1 MPDRSWTLLG
11 SRTVLDYGFVRI
23 REDQYRFARTGEEAP
38 FVVCE
43 SADWVLVIALTPDGR
58 VVLVRQYRHGIQ
70 KVVLET
76 PGGVLDGDES
86 PEQAAQRE
94 LREETG
100 FAADRVR
107 LLGTMMPNP
116 AINDAYC
123 HVVLAEGCR
132 PAGAPRPDALEQI
145 EVVLRPFAQIAE
157 MIRSGTICHA
167 LVIAAFSL
175 MNCDDGAPSLRD
187 GEVR

>member
-1 MPDRSWTLLG
+1 MQPKGGAMPDNSWTRLA

-23 REDQYRFARTGEEAP
+23 REDAYRFERTGEEAP

-43 SADWVLVIALTPDGR
+43 SADWVLVIALTDDDQ
-58 VVLVRQYRHGIQ
+58 VVFIRQYRHGVRQ
-70 KVVLET
+70 VVLET

-86 PEQAAQRE
+86 PEQAAARE

-100 FAADRVR
+100 YLAERVR
-107 LLGTMMPNP
+107 LLGTMLPNP
-116 AINDAYC
+116 AINDASC

-132 PAGAPRPDALEQI
+132 RVGVPQLDSLEAI
-145 EVVLRPFAQIAE
+145 EVVLYPRHHIRE
-157 MIRSGTICHA
+157 LVRSGRLQHA

-175 MNCDDGAPSLRD
+175 WD
-187 GEVR
+187 